1 MEIKLVA
8 CICCAALSLTAC
20 IGSNEN
26 VSEQSDLSS
35 EAIQSTLAETETPV
49 YEFTESDKLVAKWF
63 SEYITDPESFADI
76 TDYQYYARTLNL
88 EKDYFLSSD
97 LWQVYYN
104 PEINLN
110 RDIDCK
116 DVYLIR
122 IDPNKLMDIYSAR
135 MGMSVDELCKG
146 LSVTKEQLY
155 YNWGFMP
162 SSIDYETKHN
172 NGEVTYSEKESEIF
186 GAFNGENRVNVMKTH
201 LLEVSYDGDISYS
214 SNVSDRLKIK
224 RRDMLHAYSDDNY
237 LYSSYSENEKSAQ
250 ITVNGIGIRA
260 VIPLTIPNAWN
271 NAETD
276 QAITPM
282 INVSPNSTTAML
294 EKLMQIILEIIRMQR
309 DSQRYNSR
317 EAAKSSK
324 ENAKQPKI
332 KFGEMKKTEYKK
344 MLNAGDK
351 MHRIEVDKNQLEGL
365 NKIAKEIG
373 AKYWVMSTEGNTASV
388 IVPEKFFVQ
397 MQGALEEATK
407 LQLTKSP
414 QSLAVHNG
422 AEIISAEDIDMAKAV
437 LSYHDIPA
445 ATFKTDGGYMNIVSS
460 DFDGQYKAAMQ
471 EISRLKD
478 ELKNIDI
485 TVFEQTMPFE
495 YINKLDT
502 KIIEATQE
510 MAQYIK
516 LNVPDA
522 ELLRTESGE
531 IAVKYPA
538 ASETQIQNCI
548 TNYSNDIA
556 AAQDYQAV
564 IIDNTININ
573 RDKLLISENTSEY
586 FTRVPNTAGQ
596 DYIKIAKDDSTL
608 TDGKTISAKI
618 DYDKTYQIF
627 DKDGN
632 LKSELPGRDLAAK
645 YNTKS
650 RSANKKT
657 DIRRYNNDSLDRIE
671 VYNTKENKLVRIGI
685 ENADVVRKNLLDC
698 GISPFAAEKLLADI
712 DNSLSDDYKA
722 VFKYNPPSIQN
733 SFSEIK
739 SDMLEQYKVAEKI
752 SSAQLVDGFND
763 TLGKKCCVFDKRT
776 NEYVL
781 VPAQENRLKTALAQ
795 MGYDV
800 LQTNVIV
807 SEAQKS
813 YSPSGATLEREDIHA
828 QSFET
833 GNAEVS
839 AYKFCND
846 EHGIILIK
854 QEITDTDVSIKYAD
868 INKDTTR
875 PEIEK
880 ALKSEFHM
888 QDAASIAELLNC
900 MEKEQL
906 ISKAVSTITKDGFE
920 ISQVS
925 SDYLKISKD
934 SSTLM
939 LDKNKVDIKQLSN
952 AFGITEKQ
960 AEKLSNSLSK
970 SLKAADRKEKSQ
982 TLNDIKNAAKKAY
995 EQLSDK
1001 KAQPS
1006 PEKKISAEFDRS

>member
-1 MEIKLVA
+1 M
-8 CICCAALSLTAC
+8 
-20 IGSNEN
+20 IGE
-26 VSEQSDLSS
+26 D
-35 EAIQSTLAETETPV
+35 
-49 YEFTESDKLVAKWF
+49 
-63 SEYITDPESFADI
+63 
-76 TDYQYYARTLNL
+76 
-88 EKDYFLSSD
+88 
-97 LWQVYYN
+97 
-104 PEINLN
+104 
-110 RDIDCK
+110 
-116 DVYLIR
+116 
-122 IDPNKLMDIYSAR
+122 
-135 MGMSVDELCKG
+135 
-146 LSVTKEQLY
+146 
-155 YNWGFMP
+155 
-162 SSIDYETKHN
+162 
-172 NGEVTYSEKESEIF
+172 
-186 GAFNGENRVNVMKTH
+186 
-201 LLEVSYDGDISYS
+201 
-214 SNVSDRLKIK
+214 
-224 RRDMLHAYSDDNY
+224 
-237 LYSSYSENEKSAQ
+237 
-250 ITVNGIGIRA
+250 A
-260 VIPLTIPNAWN
+260 V
-271 NAETD
+271 
-276 QAITPM
+276 
-282 INVSPNSTTAML
+282 NSTTAML
-294 EKLMQIILEIIRMQR
+294 EKLMQIIIEIIRMQR

-538 ASETQIQNCI
+538 ASEAQIQNCI

-564 IIDNTININ
+564 IIDNAININ

-596 DYIKIAKDDSTL
+596 DYIKIAKDDSAL

-632 LKSELPGRDLAAK
+632 LKSELSGRDLAAK

-671 VYNTKENKLVRIGI
+671 VYNAKENKLVRIGI

-712 DNSLSDDYKA
+712 DNSLSDDYKS

-752 SSAQLVDGFND
+752 SSAQLVDGFNN

-960 AEKLSNSLSK
+960 ADKLSNSLSK

>member
-1 MEIKLVA
+1 M
-8 CICCAALSLTAC
+8 
-20 IGSNEN
+20 IGE
-26 VSEQSDLSS
+26 D
-35 EAIQSTLAETETPV
+35 
-49 YEFTESDKLVAKWF
+49 
-63 SEYITDPESFADI
+63 
-76 TDYQYYARTLNL
+76 
-88 EKDYFLSSD
+88 
-97 LWQVYYN
+97 
-104 PEINLN
+104 
-110 RDIDCK
+110 
-116 DVYLIR
+116 
-122 IDPNKLMDIYSAR
+122 
-135 MGMSVDELCKG
+135 
-146 LSVTKEQLY
+146 
-155 YNWGFMP
+155 
-162 SSIDYETKHN
+162 
-172 NGEVTYSEKESEIF
+172 
-186 GAFNGENRVNVMKTH
+186 
-201 LLEVSYDGDISYS
+201 
-214 SNVSDRLKIK
+214 
-224 RRDMLHAYSDDNY
+224 
-237 LYSSYSENEKSAQ
+237 
-250 ITVNGIGIRA
+250 A
-260 VIPLTIPNAWN
+260 V
-271 NAETD
+271 
-276 QAITPM
+276 
-282 INVSPNSTTAML
+282 NSTTAML

-516 LNVPDA
+516 LNVPEA

-538 ASETQIQNCI
+538 ASEAQIQNCI

-596 DYIKIAKDDSTL
+596 DYIKIAKDDSAL

-671 VYNTKENKLVRIGI
+671 VYNAKENKLVRIGI

-781 VPAQENRLKTALAQ
+781 VPAQENRLKAALAQ

-939 LDKNKVDIKQLSN
+939 LDKNKVDNKQLSN

>member
-1 MEIKLVA
+1 M
-8 CICCAALSLTAC
+8 
-20 IGSNEN
+20 IGE
-26 VSEQSDLSS
+26 D
-35 EAIQSTLAETETPV
+35 
-49 YEFTESDKLVAKWF
+49 
-63 SEYITDPESFADI
+63 
-76 TDYQYYARTLNL
+76 
-88 EKDYFLSSD
+88 
-97 LWQVYYN
+97 
-104 PEINLN
+104 
-110 RDIDCK
+110 
-116 DVYLIR
+116 
-122 IDPNKLMDIYSAR
+122 
-135 MGMSVDELCKG
+135 
-146 LSVTKEQLY
+146 
-155 YNWGFMP
+155 
-162 SSIDYETKHN
+162 
-172 NGEVTYSEKESEIF
+172 
-186 GAFNGENRVNVMKTH
+186 
-201 LLEVSYDGDISYS
+201 
-214 SNVSDRLKIK
+214 
-224 RRDMLHAYSDDNY
+224 
-237 LYSSYSENEKSAQ
+237 
-250 ITVNGIGIRA
+250 A
-260 VIPLTIPNAWN
+260 V
-271 NAETD
+271 
-276 QAITPM
+276 
-282 INVSPNSTTAML
+282 NSTTAML

-516 LNVPDA
+516 LNVPEA

-538 ASETQIQNCI
+538 ASEAQIQNCI

-596 DYIKIAKDDSTL
+596 DYIKIAKDDSAL

-632 LKSELPGRDLAAK
+632 LKSELSGRDLAAK

-671 VYNTKENKLVRIGI
+671 VYNAKENKLVRIGI

-712 DNSLSDDYKA
+712 DNSLSDDYKS

-763 TLGKKCCVFDKRT
+763 TLGKKCCVFDKRI

-939 LDKNKVDIKQLSN
+939 LDKNKVEIKQLSN

-960 AEKLSNSLSK
+960 ADKLSNSLSK

>member
-1 MEIKLVA
+1 M
-8 CICCAALSLTAC
+8 
-20 IGSNEN
+20 IGE
-26 VSEQSDLSS
+26 D
-35 EAIQSTLAETETPV
+35 
-49 YEFTESDKLVAKWF
+49 
-63 SEYITDPESFADI
+63 
-76 TDYQYYARTLNL
+76 
-88 EKDYFLSSD
+88 
-97 LWQVYYN
+97 
-104 PEINLN
+104 
-110 RDIDCK
+110 
-116 DVYLIR
+116 
-122 IDPNKLMDIYSAR
+122 
-135 MGMSVDELCKG
+135 
-146 LSVTKEQLY
+146 
-155 YNWGFMP
+155 
-162 SSIDYETKHN
+162 
-172 NGEVTYSEKESEIF
+172 
-186 GAFNGENRVNVMKTH
+186 
-201 LLEVSYDGDISYS
+201 
-214 SNVSDRLKIK
+214 
-224 RRDMLHAYSDDNY
+224 
-237 LYSSYSENEKSAQ
+237 
-250 ITVNGIGIRA
+250 A
-260 VIPLTIPNAWN
+260 V
-271 NAETD
+271 
-276 QAITPM
+276 
-282 INVSPNSTTAML
+282 NSTTAML

-317 EAAKSSK
+317 EAAKPSK

-538 ASETQIQNCI
+538 ASEAQIQNCI

-596 DYIKIAKDDSTL
+596 DYIKIAKDDSAL

-632 LKSELPGRDLAAK
+632 LKSELSGRDLAAK

-671 VYNTKENKLVRIGI
+671 VYNAKENKLVRIGI

-712 DNSLSDDYKA
+712 DNSLSDDYKS

-763 TLGKKCCVFDKRT
+763 TLGKKCCVFDKRI

-939 LDKNKVDIKQLSN
+939 LDKNKVEIKQLSN

-960 AEKLSNSLSK
+960 ADKLSNSLSK

>member
-1 MEIKLVA
+1 M
-8 CICCAALSLTAC
+8 
-20 IGSNEN
+20 IGE
-26 VSEQSDLSS
+26 D
-35 EAIQSTLAETETPV
+35 
-49 YEFTESDKLVAKWF
+49 
-63 SEYITDPESFADI
+63 
-76 TDYQYYARTLNL
+76 
-88 EKDYFLSSD
+88 
-97 LWQVYYN
+97 
-104 PEINLN
+104 
-110 RDIDCK
+110 
-116 DVYLIR
+116 
-122 IDPNKLMDIYSAR
+122 
-135 MGMSVDELCKG
+135 
-146 LSVTKEQLY
+146 
-155 YNWGFMP
+155 
-162 SSIDYETKHN
+162 
-172 NGEVTYSEKESEIF
+172 
-186 GAFNGENRVNVMKTH
+186 
-201 LLEVSYDGDISYS
+201 
-214 SNVSDRLKIK
+214 
-224 RRDMLHAYSDDNY
+224 
-237 LYSSYSENEKSAQ
+237 
-250 ITVNGIGIRA
+250 A
-260 VIPLTIPNAWN
+260 V
-271 NAETD
+271 
-276 QAITPM
+276 
-282 INVSPNSTTAML
+282 NSTTAML

-437 LSYHDIPA
+437 LSYHDIPT

-516 LNVPDA
+516 LNVPEA

-538 ASETQIQNCI
+538 ASEAQIQNCI

-596 DYIKIAKDDSTL
+596 DYIKIAKDDSAL

-632 LKSELPGRDLAAK
+632 LKSELSGRDLAAK

-671 VYNTKENKLVRIGI
+671 VYNAKENKLVRIGI

-712 DNSLSDDYKA
+712 DNSLSDDYKS

-781 VPAQENRLKTALAQ
+781 VPAQENRLKAALAQ

-934 SSTLM
+934 SSSLM

-960 AEKLSNSLSK
+960 ADKLSNSLSK

>member
-1 MEIKLVA
+1 
-8 CICCAALSLTAC
+8 
-20 IGSNEN
+20 
-26 VSEQSDLSS
+26 
-35 EAIQSTLAETETPV
+35 
-49 YEFTESDKLVAKWF
+49 
-63 SEYITDPESFADI
+63 
-76 TDYQYYARTLNL
+76 
-88 EKDYFLSSD
+88 
-97 LWQVYYN
+97 
-104 PEINLN
+104 
-110 RDIDCK
+110 
-116 DVYLIR
+116 
-122 IDPNKLMDIYSAR
+122 
-135 MGMSVDELCKG
+135 
-146 LSVTKEQLY
+146 
-155 YNWGFMP
+155 
-162 SSIDYETKHN
+162 
-172 NGEVTYSEKESEIF
+172 
-186 GAFNGENRVNVMKTH
+186 
-201 LLEVSYDGDISYS
+201 
-214 SNVSDRLKIK
+214 
-224 RRDMLHAYSDDNY
+224 
-237 LYSSYSENEKSAQ
+237 
-250 ITVNGIGIRA
+250 
-260 VIPLTIPNAWN
+260 
-271 NAETD
+271 
-276 QAITPM
+276 
-282 INVSPNSTTAML
+282 
-294 EKLMQIILEIIRMQR
+294 
-309 DSQRYNSR
+309 
-317 EAAKSSK
+317 
-324 ENAKQPKI
+324 
-332 KFGEMKKTEYKK
+332 
-344 MLNAGDK
+344 
-351 MHRIEVDKNQLEGL
+351 
-365 NKIAKEIG
+365 
-373 AKYWVMSTEGNTASV
+373 
-388 IVPEKFFVQ
+388 
-397 MQGALEEATK
+397 
-407 LQLTKSP
+407 
-414 QSLAVHNG
+414 
-422 AEIISAEDIDMAKAV
+422 
-437 LSYHDIPA
+437 
-445 ATFKTDGGYMNIVSS
+445 
-460 DFDGQYKAAMQ
+460 
-471 EISRLKD
+471 
-478 ELKNIDI
+478 
-485 TVFEQTMPFE
+485 MPFE

-516 LNVPDA
+516 LNVPEA

-538 ASETQIQNCI
+538 ASEAQIQNCI

-671 VYNTKENKLVRIGI
+671 VYNAKENKLVRIGI
-685 ENADVVRKNLLDC
+685 ENVDVVRKNLLDC

-781 VPAQENRLKTALAQ
+781 VPAQENRLKAALAQ

-982 TLNDIKNAAKKAY
+982 TLNELKKAAKTAY
-995 EQLSDK
+995 ENIN
-1001 KAQPS
+1001 A
-1006 PEKKISAEFDRS
+1006 EKKTMQQKKMFQSKLTGDKLCQKVKKVFLKRKKHLIL

>member
-1 MEIKLVA
+1 M
-8 CICCAALSLTAC
+8 
-20 IGSNEN
+20 IGE
-26 VSEQSDLSS
+26 D
-35 EAIQSTLAETETPV
+35 
-49 YEFTESDKLVAKWF
+49 
-63 SEYITDPESFADI
+63 
-76 TDYQYYARTLNL
+76 
-88 EKDYFLSSD
+88 
-97 LWQVYYN
+97 
-104 PEINLN
+104 
-110 RDIDCK
+110 
-116 DVYLIR
+116 
-122 IDPNKLMDIYSAR
+122 
-135 MGMSVDELCKG
+135 
-146 LSVTKEQLY
+146 
-155 YNWGFMP
+155 
-162 SSIDYETKHN
+162 
-172 NGEVTYSEKESEIF
+172 
-186 GAFNGENRVNVMKTH
+186 
-201 LLEVSYDGDISYS
+201 
-214 SNVSDRLKIK
+214 
-224 RRDMLHAYSDDNY
+224 
-237 LYSSYSENEKSAQ
+237 
-250 ITVNGIGIRA
+250 A
-260 VIPLTIPNAWN
+260 V
-271 NAETD
+271 
-276 QAITPM
+276 
-282 INVSPNSTTAML
+282 NSTTAML

-437 LSYHDIPA
+437 LSYHDIPT

-538 ASETQIQNCI
+538 ASEAQIQNCI

-596 DYIKIAKDDSTL
+596 DYIKIAKDDSAL

-632 LKSELPGRDLAAK
+632 LKSELSGRDLAAK

-671 VYNTKENKLVRIGI
+671 VYNAKENKLVRIGI

-712 DNSLSDDYKA
+712 DNSLSDDYKS

-763 TLGKKCCVFDKRT
+763 TLGKKCCVFDKRI

-939 LDKNKVDIKQLSN
+939 LDKNKVEIKQLSN

-960 AEKLSNSLSK
+960 ADKLSNSLSK

-982 TLNDIKNAAKKAY
+982 TLNELKKAAKTAYENINAEKKNNAA
-995 EQLSDK
+995 
-1001 KAQPS
+1001 
-1006 PEKKISAEFDRS
+1006 EKNVSVEIDRR

>member
-1 MEIKLVA
+1 M
-8 CICCAALSLTAC
+8 
-20 IGSNEN
+20 IGE
-26 VSEQSDLSS
+26 D
-35 EAIQSTLAETETPV
+35 
-49 YEFTESDKLVAKWF
+49 
-63 SEYITDPESFADI
+63 
-76 TDYQYYARTLNL
+76 
-88 EKDYFLSSD
+88 
-97 LWQVYYN
+97 
-104 PEINLN
+104 
-110 RDIDCK
+110 
-116 DVYLIR
+116 
-122 IDPNKLMDIYSAR
+122 
-135 MGMSVDELCKG
+135 
-146 LSVTKEQLY
+146 
-155 YNWGFMP
+155 
-162 SSIDYETKHN
+162 
-172 NGEVTYSEKESEIF
+172 
-186 GAFNGENRVNVMKTH
+186 
-201 LLEVSYDGDISYS
+201 
-214 SNVSDRLKIK
+214 
-224 RRDMLHAYSDDNY
+224 
-237 LYSSYSENEKSAQ
+237 
-250 ITVNGIGIRA
+250 A
-260 VIPLTIPNAWN
+260 V
-271 NAETD
+271 
-276 QAITPM
+276 
-282 INVSPNSTTAML
+282 NSTTAML
-294 EKLMQIILEIIRMQR
+294 EKLLQIILEIIRMQR

-388 IVPEKFFVQ
+388 IVPEKFFGQ

-422 AEIISAEDIDMAKAV
+422 AEIISAEDIDMTKAV

-538 ASETQIQNCI
+538 ASEAQIQNCI

-596 DYIKIAKDDSTL
+596 DYIKIAKDDSAL

-671 VYNTKENKLVRIGI
+671 VYNAKENKLVRIGI

-722 VFKYNPPSIQN
+722 VFKYNPSSIQN

-781 VPAQENRLKTALAQ
+781 VPAQENRLKAALAQ

-854 QEITDTDVSIKYAD
+854 QEISDTDVSIKYAD

>member
-1 MEIKLVA
+1 M
-8 CICCAALSLTAC
+8 
-20 IGSNEN
+20 IGE
-26 VSEQSDLSS
+26 D
-35 EAIQSTLAETETPV
+35 
-49 YEFTESDKLVAKWF
+49 
-63 SEYITDPESFADI
+63 
-76 TDYQYYARTLNL
+76 
-88 EKDYFLSSD
+88 
-97 LWQVYYN
+97 
-104 PEINLN
+104 
-110 RDIDCK
+110 
-116 DVYLIR
+116 
-122 IDPNKLMDIYSAR
+122 
-135 MGMSVDELCKG
+135 
-146 LSVTKEQLY
+146 
-155 YNWGFMP
+155 
-162 SSIDYETKHN
+162 
-172 NGEVTYSEKESEIF
+172 
-186 GAFNGENRVNVMKTH
+186 
-201 LLEVSYDGDISYS
+201 
-214 SNVSDRLKIK
+214 
-224 RRDMLHAYSDDNY
+224 
-237 LYSSYSENEKSAQ
+237 
-250 ITVNGIGIRA
+250 A
-260 VIPLTIPNAWN
+260 V
-271 NAETD
+271 
-276 QAITPM
+276 
-282 INVSPNSTTAML
+282 NSTTAML

-538 ASETQIQNCI
+538 ASEAQIQNCI

-556 AAQDYQAV
+556 AAQYYQAV

-671 VYNTKENKLVRIGI
+671 VYNAKENKLVRIGI

-752 SSAQLVDGFND
+752 SSARLVDGFND

-781 VPAQENRLKTALAQ
+781 VPAQENRLKAALAQ

>member
-1 MEIKLVA
+1 M
-8 CICCAALSLTAC
+8 
-20 IGSNEN
+20 IGE
-26 VSEQSDLSS
+26 D
-35 EAIQSTLAETETPV
+35 
-49 YEFTESDKLVAKWF
+49 
-63 SEYITDPESFADI
+63 
-76 TDYQYYARTLNL
+76 
-88 EKDYFLSSD
+88 
-97 LWQVYYN
+97 
-104 PEINLN
+104 
-110 RDIDCK
+110 
-116 DVYLIR
+116 
-122 IDPNKLMDIYSAR
+122 
-135 MGMSVDELCKG
+135 
-146 LSVTKEQLY
+146 
-155 YNWGFMP
+155 
-162 SSIDYETKHN
+162 
-172 NGEVTYSEKESEIF
+172 
-186 GAFNGENRVNVMKTH
+186 
-201 LLEVSYDGDISYS
+201 
-214 SNVSDRLKIK
+214 
-224 RRDMLHAYSDDNY
+224 
-237 LYSSYSENEKSAQ
+237 
-250 ITVNGIGIRA
+250 A
-260 VIPLTIPNAWN
+260 V
-271 NAETD
+271 
-276 QAITPM
+276 
-282 INVSPNSTTAML
+282 NSTTAML

-538 ASETQIQNCI
+538 ASEAQIQNCI

-596 DYIKIAKDDSTL
+596 DYIKIAKDDSAL
-608 TDGKTISAKI
+608 TDGKNISAKI

-671 VYNTKENKLVRIGI
+671 VYNAKENKLVRIGI
-685 ENADVVRKNLLDC
+685 ENADVVRKNLFDC

-712 DNSLSDDYKA
+712 DNSLSDDYKS

-982 TLNDIKNAAKKAY
+982 TLNELKKAAKTAYENINAEKKNNAA
-995 EQLSDK
+995 
-1001 KAQPS
+1001 
-1006 PEKKISAEFDRS
+1006 EKNVSVEIDRR

>member
-1 MEIKLVA
+1 M
-8 CICCAALSLTAC
+8 
-20 IGSNEN
+20 IGE
-26 VSEQSDLSS
+26 D
-35 EAIQSTLAETETPV
+35 
-49 YEFTESDKLVAKWF
+49 
-63 SEYITDPESFADI
+63 
-76 TDYQYYARTLNL
+76 
-88 EKDYFLSSD
+88 
-97 LWQVYYN
+97 
-104 PEINLN
+104 
-110 RDIDCK
+110 
-116 DVYLIR
+116 
-122 IDPNKLMDIYSAR
+122 
-135 MGMSVDELCKG
+135 
-146 LSVTKEQLY
+146 
-155 YNWGFMP
+155 
-162 SSIDYETKHN
+162 
-172 NGEVTYSEKESEIF
+172 
-186 GAFNGENRVNVMKTH
+186 
-201 LLEVSYDGDISYS
+201 
-214 SNVSDRLKIK
+214 
-224 RRDMLHAYSDDNY
+224 
-237 LYSSYSENEKSAQ
+237 
-250 ITVNGIGIRA
+250 A
-260 VIPLTIPNAWN
+260 V
-271 NAETD
+271 
-276 QAITPM
+276 
-282 INVSPNSTTAML
+282 NSTTAML

-437 LSYHDIPA
+437 LSYHDIPT

-516 LNVPDA
+516 LNVPEA

-538 ASETQIQNCI
+538 ASEAQIQNCI

-596 DYIKIAKDDSTL
+596 DYIKIAKDDSAL

-632 LKSELPGRDLAAK
+632 LKSELSGRDLAAK

-671 VYNTKENKLVRIGI
+671 VYNAKENKLVRIGI

-712 DNSLSDDYKA
+712 DNSLSDDYKS

-781 VPAQENRLKTALAQ
+781 VPAQENRLKAALAQ

-939 LDKNKVDIKQLSN
+939 LDKNKVEIKQLSN

-960 AEKLSNSLSK
+960 ADKLSNSLSK

>member
-1 MEIKLVA
+1 M
-8 CICCAALSLTAC
+8 
-20 IGSNEN
+20 IGE
-26 VSEQSDLSS
+26 D
-35 EAIQSTLAETETPV
+35 
-49 YEFTESDKLVAKWF
+49 
-63 SEYITDPESFADI
+63 
-76 TDYQYYARTLNL
+76 
-88 EKDYFLSSD
+88 
-97 LWQVYYN
+97 
-104 PEINLN
+104 
-110 RDIDCK
+110 
-116 DVYLIR
+116 
-122 IDPNKLMDIYSAR
+122 
-135 MGMSVDELCKG
+135 
-146 LSVTKEQLY
+146 
-155 YNWGFMP
+155 
-162 SSIDYETKHN
+162 
-172 NGEVTYSEKESEIF
+172 
-186 GAFNGENRVNVMKTH
+186 
-201 LLEVSYDGDISYS
+201 
-214 SNVSDRLKIK
+214 
-224 RRDMLHAYSDDNY
+224 
-237 LYSSYSENEKSAQ
+237 
-250 ITVNGIGIRA
+250 A
-260 VIPLTIPNAWN
+260 V
-271 NAETD
+271 
-276 QAITPM
+276 
-282 INVSPNSTTAML
+282 NSTTAML

-437 LSYHDIPA
+437 LSYHDIPT

-495 YINKLDT
+495 YRNKLDT

-516 LNVPDA
+516 LNVPEA

-538 ASETQIQNCI
+538 ASEAQIQNCI

-596 DYIKIAKDDSTL
+596 DYIKIAKDDSAL

-632 LKSELPGRDLAAK
+632 LKSELSGRDLAAK

-671 VYNTKENKLVRIGI
+671 VYNAKENKLVRIGI

-712 DNSLSDDYKA
+712 DNSLSDDYKS

-763 TLGKKCCVFDKRT
+763 TLGKKCCVFDKRI

-939 LDKNKVDIKQLSN
+939 LDKNKVEIKQLSN

-960 AEKLSNSLSK
+960 ADKLSNSLSK

-982 TLNDIKNAAKKAY
+982 TLNELKKAAKTAYENINAEKKNNAA
-995 EQLSDK
+995 
-1001 KAQPS
+1001 
-1006 PEKKISAEFDRS
+1006 EKNVSVEIDRR

>member
-1 MEIKLVA
+1 M
-8 CICCAALSLTAC
+8 
-20 IGSNEN
+20 IGE
-26 VSEQSDLSS
+26 D
-35 EAIQSTLAETETPV
+35 
-49 YEFTESDKLVAKWF
+49 
-63 SEYITDPESFADI
+63 
-76 TDYQYYARTLNL
+76 
-88 EKDYFLSSD
+88 
-97 LWQVYYN
+97 
-104 PEINLN
+104 
-110 RDIDCK
+110 
-116 DVYLIR
+116 
-122 IDPNKLMDIYSAR
+122 
-135 MGMSVDELCKG
+135 
-146 LSVTKEQLY
+146 
-155 YNWGFMP
+155 
-162 SSIDYETKHN
+162 
-172 NGEVTYSEKESEIF
+172 
-186 GAFNGENRVNVMKTH
+186 
-201 LLEVSYDGDISYS
+201 
-214 SNVSDRLKIK
+214 
-224 RRDMLHAYSDDNY
+224 
-237 LYSSYSENEKSAQ
+237 
-250 ITVNGIGIRA
+250 A
-260 VIPLTIPNAWN
+260 V
-271 NAETD
+271 
-276 QAITPM
+276 
-282 INVSPNSTTAML
+282 NSTTAML

-516 LNVPDA
+516 LNVPEA

-538 ASETQIQNCI
+538 ASEAQIQNCI

-596 DYIKIAKDDSTL
+596 DYIKIAKDDSAL
-608 TDGKTISAKI
+608 TDGKTISTKI

-671 VYNTKENKLVRIGI
+671 VYNAKENKLVRIGI

-776 NEYVL
+776 NEYIL
-781 VPAQENRLKTALAQ
+781 VPAQENRLKAALAQ

-982 TLNDIKNAAKKAY
+982 TLNELKKAAKTAYENINAEKKNNAA
-995 EQLSDK
+995 
-1001 KAQPS
+1001 
-1006 PEKKISAEFDRS
+1006 EKNVSVEIDRR

>member
-1 MEIKLVA
+1 M
-8 CICCAALSLTAC
+8 
-20 IGSNEN
+20 IGE
-26 VSEQSDLSS
+26 D
-35 EAIQSTLAETETPV
+35 
-49 YEFTESDKLVAKWF
+49 
-63 SEYITDPESFADI
+63 
-76 TDYQYYARTLNL
+76 
-88 EKDYFLSSD
+88 
-97 LWQVYYN
+97 
-104 PEINLN
+104 
-110 RDIDCK
+110 
-116 DVYLIR
+116 
-122 IDPNKLMDIYSAR
+122 
-135 MGMSVDELCKG
+135 
-146 LSVTKEQLY
+146 
-155 YNWGFMP
+155 
-162 SSIDYETKHN
+162 
-172 NGEVTYSEKESEIF
+172 
-186 GAFNGENRVNVMKTH
+186 
-201 LLEVSYDGDISYS
+201 
-214 SNVSDRLKIK
+214 
-224 RRDMLHAYSDDNY
+224 
-237 LYSSYSENEKSAQ
+237 
-250 ITVNGIGIRA
+250 A
-260 VIPLTIPNAWN
+260 V
-271 NAETD
+271 
-276 QAITPM
+276 
-282 INVSPNSTTAML
+282 NSTTAML

-538 ASETQIQNCI
+538 ASEAQIQNCI

-596 DYIKIAKDDSTL
+596 DYIKIAKDDSAL
-608 TDGKTISAKI
+608 TDGKNISAKI

-671 VYNTKENKLVRIGI
+671 VYNAKENKLVRIGI

-712 DNSLSDDYKA
+712 DNSLSDDYKS

-763 TLGKKCCVFDKRT
+763 TLGKKCCVFDKRI

-982 TLNDIKNAAKKAY
+982 TLNELKKAAKTAYENINAEKKNNAA
-995 EQLSDK
+995 
-1001 KAQPS
+1001 
-1006 PEKKISAEFDRS
+1006 EKNVSVEIDRR

>member
-1 MEIKLVA
+1 M
-8 CICCAALSLTAC
+8 
-20 IGSNEN
+20 IGE
-26 VSEQSDLSS
+26 D
-35 EAIQSTLAETETPV
+35 
-49 YEFTESDKLVAKWF
+49 
-63 SEYITDPESFADI
+63 
-76 TDYQYYARTLNL
+76 
-88 EKDYFLSSD
+88 
-97 LWQVYYN
+97 
-104 PEINLN
+104 
-110 RDIDCK
+110 
-116 DVYLIR
+116 
-122 IDPNKLMDIYSAR
+122 
-135 MGMSVDELCKG
+135 
-146 LSVTKEQLY
+146 
-155 YNWGFMP
+155 
-162 SSIDYETKHN
+162 
-172 NGEVTYSEKESEIF
+172 
-186 GAFNGENRVNVMKTH
+186 
-201 LLEVSYDGDISYS
+201 
-214 SNVSDRLKIK
+214 
-224 RRDMLHAYSDDNY
+224 
-237 LYSSYSENEKSAQ
+237 
-250 ITVNGIGIRA
+250 A
-260 VIPLTIPNAWN
+260 V
-271 NAETD
+271 
-276 QAITPM
+276 
-282 INVSPNSTTAML
+282 NSTTAML

-422 AEIISAEDIDMAKAV
+422 TEIISAEDIDMAKAV

-516 LNVPDA
+516 LNVPEA

-538 ASETQIQNCI
+538 ASEAQIQNCI

-671 VYNTKENKLVRIGI
+671 VYNAKENKLVRIGI

-888 QDAASIAELLNC
+888 QDTASIAELLNC

-982 TLNDIKNAAKKAY
+982 TLNELKKAAKTAYENINAEKKNNAA
-995 EQLSDK
+995 
-1001 KAQPS
+1001 
-1006 PEKKISAEFDRS
+1006 EKNVSVEIDRR

>member
-1 MEIKLVA
+1 M
-8 CICCAALSLTAC
+8 
-20 IGSNEN
+20 IGE
-26 VSEQSDLSS
+26 D
-35 EAIQSTLAETETPV
+35 
-49 YEFTESDKLVAKWF
+49 
-63 SEYITDPESFADI
+63 
-76 TDYQYYARTLNL
+76 
-88 EKDYFLSSD
+88 
-97 LWQVYYN
+97 
-104 PEINLN
+104 
-110 RDIDCK
+110 
-116 DVYLIR
+116 
-122 IDPNKLMDIYSAR
+122 
-135 MGMSVDELCKG
+135 
-146 LSVTKEQLY
+146 
-155 YNWGFMP
+155 
-162 SSIDYETKHN
+162 
-172 NGEVTYSEKESEIF
+172 
-186 GAFNGENRVNVMKTH
+186 
-201 LLEVSYDGDISYS
+201 
-214 SNVSDRLKIK
+214 
-224 RRDMLHAYSDDNY
+224 
-237 LYSSYSENEKSAQ
+237 
-250 ITVNGIGIRA
+250 A
-260 VIPLTIPNAWN
+260 V
-271 NAETD
+271 
-276 QAITPM
+276 
-282 INVSPNSTTAML
+282 NSTTAML
-294 EKLMQIILEIIRMQR
+294 EKLMQIIIEIIRMQR

-538 ASETQIQNCI
+538 ASEAQIQNCI

-596 DYIKIAKDDSTL
+596 DYIKIAKDDSAL

-632 LKSELPGRDLAAK
+632 LKSELSGRDLAAK

-671 VYNTKENKLVRIGI
+671 VYNAKENKLVRIGI

-712 DNSLSDDYKA
+712 DNSLSDDYKS

-752 SSAQLVDGFND
+752 SSAQLVDGFNN

-960 AEKLSNSLSK
+960 ADKLSNSLSK

>member
-1 MEIKLVA
+1 M
-8 CICCAALSLTAC
+8 
-20 IGSNEN
+20 IGE
-26 VSEQSDLSS
+26 D
-35 EAIQSTLAETETPV
+35 
-49 YEFTESDKLVAKWF
+49 
-63 SEYITDPESFADI
+63 
-76 TDYQYYARTLNL
+76 
-88 EKDYFLSSD
+88 
-97 LWQVYYN
+97 
-104 PEINLN
+104 
-110 RDIDCK
+110 
-116 DVYLIR
+116 
-122 IDPNKLMDIYSAR
+122 
-135 MGMSVDELCKG
+135 
-146 LSVTKEQLY
+146 
-155 YNWGFMP
+155 
-162 SSIDYETKHN
+162 
-172 NGEVTYSEKESEIF
+172 
-186 GAFNGENRVNVMKTH
+186 
-201 LLEVSYDGDISYS
+201 
-214 SNVSDRLKIK
+214 
-224 RRDMLHAYSDDNY
+224 
-237 LYSSYSENEKSAQ
+237 
-250 ITVNGIGIRA
+250 A
-260 VIPLTIPNAWN
+260 V
-271 NAETD
+271 
-276 QAITPM
+276 
-282 INVSPNSTTAML
+282 NSTTAML

-422 AEIISAEDIDMAKAV
+422 TEIISAEDIDMAKAV
-437 LSYHDIPA
+437 LSYHDIPT

-516 LNVPDA
+516 LNVPEA

-538 ASETQIQNCI
+538 ASEAQIQNCI

-671 VYNTKENKLVRIGI
+671 VYNAKENKLVRIGI

-712 DNSLSDDYKA
+712 DNSLSDDYKS

-781 VPAQENRLKTALAQ
+781 VPAQENRLKAALAQ

-939 LDKNKVDIKQLSN
+939 LDKNKVEIKQLSN

-960 AEKLSNSLSK
+960 ADKLSNSLSK

>member
-1 MEIKLVA
+1 M
-8 CICCAALSLTAC
+8 
-20 IGSNEN
+20 IGE
-26 VSEQSDLSS
+26 D
-35 EAIQSTLAETETPV
+35 
-49 YEFTESDKLVAKWF
+49 
-63 SEYITDPESFADI
+63 
-76 TDYQYYARTLNL
+76 
-88 EKDYFLSSD
+88 
-97 LWQVYYN
+97 
-104 PEINLN
+104 
-110 RDIDCK
+110 
-116 DVYLIR
+116 
-122 IDPNKLMDIYSAR
+122 
-135 MGMSVDELCKG
+135 
-146 LSVTKEQLY
+146 
-155 YNWGFMP
+155 
-162 SSIDYETKHN
+162 
-172 NGEVTYSEKESEIF
+172 
-186 GAFNGENRVNVMKTH
+186 
-201 LLEVSYDGDISYS
+201 
-214 SNVSDRLKIK
+214 
-224 RRDMLHAYSDDNY
+224 
-237 LYSSYSENEKSAQ
+237 
-250 ITVNGIGIRA
+250 A
-260 VIPLTIPNAWN
+260 V
-271 NAETD
+271 
-276 QAITPM
+276 
-282 INVSPNSTTAML
+282 NSTTAML

-373 AKYWVMSTEGNTASV
+373 AKYWVMSTESNTASV

-538 ASETQIQNCI
+538 ASEAQIQNCI

-671 VYNTKENKLVRIGI
+671 VYNAKENKLVRIGI

-952 AFGITEKQ
+952 AFGITEKH

-982 TLNDIKNAAKKAY
+982 TLNELKKAAKTAYENINAEKKNNAA
-995 EQLSDK
+995 
-1001 KAQPS
+1001 
-1006 PEKKISAEFDRS
+1006 EKNVSVEIDRR

>member
-1 MEIKLVA
+1 M
-8 CICCAALSLTAC
+8 
-20 IGSNEN
+20 IGE
-26 VSEQSDLSS
+26 D
-35 EAIQSTLAETETPV
+35 
-49 YEFTESDKLVAKWF
+49 
-63 SEYITDPESFADI
+63 
-76 TDYQYYARTLNL
+76 
-88 EKDYFLSSD
+88 
-97 LWQVYYN
+97 
-104 PEINLN
+104 
-110 RDIDCK
+110 
-116 DVYLIR
+116 
-122 IDPNKLMDIYSAR
+122 
-135 MGMSVDELCKG
+135 
-146 LSVTKEQLY
+146 
-155 YNWGFMP
+155 
-162 SSIDYETKHN
+162 
-172 NGEVTYSEKESEIF
+172 
-186 GAFNGENRVNVMKTH
+186 
-201 LLEVSYDGDISYS
+201 
-214 SNVSDRLKIK
+214 
-224 RRDMLHAYSDDNY
+224 
-237 LYSSYSENEKSAQ
+237 
-250 ITVNGIGIRA
+250 A
-260 VIPLTIPNAWN
+260 V
-271 NAETD
+271 
-276 QAITPM
+276 
-282 INVSPNSTTAML
+282 NSTTAML

-414 QSLAVHNG
+414 QSLAVHSG

-516 LNVPDA
+516 LNVPEA
-522 ELLRTESGE
+522 ELLKDENGT
-531 IAVKYPA
+531 IAVKYPNSA
-538 ASETQIQNCI
+538 ESQVQSC
-548 TNYSNDIA
+548 SKSFSKDIEIV
-556 AAQDYQAV
+556 QDYLITIV
-564 IIDNTININ
+564 DSSITINK
-573 RDKLLISENTSEY
+573 DKLLISENASEY
-586 FTRVPNTAGQ
+586 FTKVPNTAGK
-596 DYIKIAKDDSTL
+596 DYIKISKEDAALLDG
-608 TDGKTISAKI
+608 GKTITTKL
-618 DYDKTYQIF
+618 DYEKKYQIF
-627 DKDGN
+627 NKDGS
-632 LKSELPGRDLAAK
+632 LKTEQTGKELAAK

-671 VYNTKENKLVRIGI
+671 VYNAKENKLVRIGI

-880 ALKSEFHM
+880 SLKSEFHM

-982 TLNDIKNAAKKAY
+982 TLNELKKAAKTAYENINAEKKNNAA
-995 EQLSDK
+995 
-1001 KAQPS
+1001 
-1006 PEKKISAEFDRS
+1006 EKNVSAEIDRR

>member
-1 MEIKLVA
+1 
-8 CICCAALSLTAC
+8 
-20 IGSNEN
+20 
-26 VSEQSDLSS
+26 
-35 EAIQSTLAETETPV
+35 
-49 YEFTESDKLVAKWF
+49 
-63 SEYITDPESFADI
+63 
-76 TDYQYYARTLNL
+76 
-88 EKDYFLSSD
+88 
-97 LWQVYYN
+97 
-104 PEINLN
+104 
-110 RDIDCK
+110 
-116 DVYLIR
+116 
-122 IDPNKLMDIYSAR
+122 
-135 MGMSVDELCKG
+135 
-146 LSVTKEQLY
+146 
-155 YNWGFMP
+155 
-162 SSIDYETKHN
+162 
-172 NGEVTYSEKESEIF
+172 
-186 GAFNGENRVNVMKTH
+186 
-201 LLEVSYDGDISYS
+201 
-214 SNVSDRLKIK
+214 
-224 RRDMLHAYSDDNY
+224 
-237 LYSSYSENEKSAQ
+237 
-250 ITVNGIGIRA
+250 
-260 VIPLTIPNAWN
+260 
-271 NAETD
+271 
-276 QAITPM
+276 
-282 INVSPNSTTAML
+282 
-294 EKLMQIILEIIRMQR
+294 
-309 DSQRYNSR
+309 
-317 EAAKSSK
+317 
-324 ENAKQPKI
+324 
-332 KFGEMKKTEYKK
+332 
-344 MLNAGDK
+344 
-351 MHRIEVDKNQLEGL
+351 
-365 NKIAKEIG
+365 
-373 AKYWVMSTEGNTASV
+373 
-388 IVPEKFFVQ
+388 
-397 MQGALEEATK
+397 
-407 LQLTKSP
+407 
-414 QSLAVHNG
+414 
-422 AEIISAEDIDMAKAV
+422 
-437 LSYHDIPA
+437 
-445 ATFKTDGGYMNIVSS
+445 
-460 DFDGQYKAAMQ
+460 
-471 EISRLKD
+471 
-478 ELKNIDI
+478 
-485 TVFEQTMPFE
+485 
-495 YINKLDT
+495 
-502 KIIEATQE
+502 

-538 ASETQIQNCI
+538 ASEAQIQNCI

-671 VYNTKENKLVRIGI
+671 VYNAKENKLVRIGI

-752 SSAQLVDGFND
+752 SSARLVDGFND

-781 VPAQENRLKTALAQ
+781 VPAQENRLKAALAQ

-934 SSTLM
+934 SSSLM

-960 AEKLSNSLSK
+960 ADKLSNSLSK

>member
-1 MEIKLVA
+1 M
-8 CICCAALSLTAC
+8 
-20 IGSNEN
+20 IGE
-26 VSEQSDLSS
+26 D
-35 EAIQSTLAETETPV
+35 
-49 YEFTESDKLVAKWF
+49 
-63 SEYITDPESFADI
+63 
-76 TDYQYYARTLNL
+76 
-88 EKDYFLSSD
+88 
-97 LWQVYYN
+97 
-104 PEINLN
+104 
-110 RDIDCK
+110 
-116 DVYLIR
+116 
-122 IDPNKLMDIYSAR
+122 
-135 MGMSVDELCKG
+135 
-146 LSVTKEQLY
+146 
-155 YNWGFMP
+155 
-162 SSIDYETKHN
+162 
-172 NGEVTYSEKESEIF
+172 
-186 GAFNGENRVNVMKTH
+186 
-201 LLEVSYDGDISYS
+201 
-214 SNVSDRLKIK
+214 
-224 RRDMLHAYSDDNY
+224 
-237 LYSSYSENEKSAQ
+237 
-250 ITVNGIGIRA
+250 A
-260 VIPLTIPNAWN
+260 V
-271 NAETD
+271 
-276 QAITPM
+276 
-282 INVSPNSTTAML
+282 NSTTAML

-422 AEIISAEDIDMAKAV
+422 TEIISAEDIDMAKAV
-437 LSYHDIPA
+437 LSYHDIPT

-516 LNVPDA
+516 LNVPEA

-538 ASETQIQNCI
+538 ASEAQIQNCI

-596 DYIKIAKDDSTL
+596 DYIKIAKDDSAL

-671 VYNTKENKLVRIGI
+671 VYNAKENKLVRIGI
-685 ENADVVRKNLLDC
+685 ENVDVVRKNLLDC

-712 DNSLSDDYKA
+712 DNSLSDDYKS

-781 VPAQENRLKTALAQ
+781 VPAQENRLKAALAQ

-939 LDKNKVDIKQLSN
+939 LDKNKVEIKQLSN

-960 AEKLSNSLSK
+960 ADKLSNSLSK

-982 TLNDIKNAAKKAY
+982 TLNELKKAAKTAYENINAEKKNNAA
-995 EQLSDK
+995 
-1001 KAQPS
+1001 
-1006 PEKKISAEFDRS
+1006 EKNVSVEIDRR

>member
-1 MEIKLVA
+1 M
-8 CICCAALSLTAC
+8 
-20 IGSNEN
+20 IGE
-26 VSEQSDLSS
+26 D
-35 EAIQSTLAETETPV
+35 
-49 YEFTESDKLVAKWF
+49 
-63 SEYITDPESFADI
+63 
-76 TDYQYYARTLNL
+76 
-88 EKDYFLSSD
+88 
-97 LWQVYYN
+97 
-104 PEINLN
+104 
-110 RDIDCK
+110 
-116 DVYLIR
+116 
-122 IDPNKLMDIYSAR
+122 
-135 MGMSVDELCKG
+135 
-146 LSVTKEQLY
+146 
-155 YNWGFMP
+155 
-162 SSIDYETKHN
+162 
-172 NGEVTYSEKESEIF
+172 
-186 GAFNGENRVNVMKTH
+186 
-201 LLEVSYDGDISYS
+201 
-214 SNVSDRLKIK
+214 
-224 RRDMLHAYSDDNY
+224 
-237 LYSSYSENEKSAQ
+237 
-250 ITVNGIGIRA
+250 A
-260 VIPLTIPNAWN
+260 V
-271 NAETD
+271 
-276 QAITPM
+276 
-282 INVSPNSTTAML
+282 NSTTAML

-317 EAAKSSK
+317 EAAKPSK

-422 AEIISAEDIDMAKAV
+422 AEIISSEDIDMAKAV

-538 ASETQIQNCI
+538 ASEAQIQNCI

-596 DYIKIAKDDSTL
+596 DYIKIAKDDSAL

-632 LKSELPGRDLAAK
+632 LKSELSGRDLAAK

-671 VYNTKENKLVRIGI
+671 VYNAKENKLVRIGI

>member
-1 MEIKLVA
+1 M
-8 CICCAALSLTAC
+8 
-20 IGSNEN
+20 IGE
-26 VSEQSDLSS
+26 D
-35 EAIQSTLAETETPV
+35 
-49 YEFTESDKLVAKWF
+49 
-63 SEYITDPESFADI
+63 
-76 TDYQYYARTLNL
+76 
-88 EKDYFLSSD
+88 
-97 LWQVYYN
+97 
-104 PEINLN
+104 
-110 RDIDCK
+110 
-116 DVYLIR
+116 
-122 IDPNKLMDIYSAR
+122 
-135 MGMSVDELCKG
+135 
-146 LSVTKEQLY
+146 
-155 YNWGFMP
+155 
-162 SSIDYETKHN
+162 
-172 NGEVTYSEKESEIF
+172 
-186 GAFNGENRVNVMKTH
+186 
-201 LLEVSYDGDISYS
+201 
-214 SNVSDRLKIK
+214 
-224 RRDMLHAYSDDNY
+224 
-237 LYSSYSENEKSAQ
+237 
-250 ITVNGIGIRA
+250 A
-260 VIPLTIPNAWN
+260 V
-271 NAETD
+271 
-276 QAITPM
+276 
-282 INVSPNSTTAML
+282 NSTTAML

-516 LNVPDA
+516 LNVPEA

-538 ASETQIQNCI
+538 ASEAQIQNCI

-596 DYIKIAKDDSTL
+596 DYIKIAKDDSAL
-608 TDGKTISAKI
+608 TDGKTISTKI

-671 VYNTKENKLVRIGI
+671 VYNAKENKLVRIGI

-781 VPAQENRLKTALAQ
+781 VPAQENRLKAALAQ

-982 TLNDIKNAAKKAY
+982 TLNELKKAAKTAYENINAEKKNNAA
-995 EQLSDK
+995 
-1001 KAQPS
+1001 
-1006 PEKKISAEFDRS
+1006 EKNVSVEIDRR

>member
-1 MEIKLVA
+1 M
-8 CICCAALSLTAC
+8 
-20 IGSNEN
+20 IGE
-26 VSEQSDLSS
+26 D
-35 EAIQSTLAETETPV
+35 
-49 YEFTESDKLVAKWF
+49 
-63 SEYITDPESFADI
+63 
-76 TDYQYYARTLNL
+76 
-88 EKDYFLSSD
+88 
-97 LWQVYYN
+97 
-104 PEINLN
+104 
-110 RDIDCK
+110 
-116 DVYLIR
+116 
-122 IDPNKLMDIYSAR
+122 
-135 MGMSVDELCKG
+135 
-146 LSVTKEQLY
+146 
-155 YNWGFMP
+155 
-162 SSIDYETKHN
+162 
-172 NGEVTYSEKESEIF
+172 
-186 GAFNGENRVNVMKTH
+186 
-201 LLEVSYDGDISYS
+201 
-214 SNVSDRLKIK
+214 
-224 RRDMLHAYSDDNY
+224 
-237 LYSSYSENEKSAQ
+237 
-250 ITVNGIGIRA
+250 A
-260 VIPLTIPNAWN
+260 V
-271 NAETD
+271 
-276 QAITPM
+276 
-282 INVSPNSTTAML
+282 NSTTAML

-538 ASETQIQNCI
+538 ASEAQIQNCI

-596 DYIKIAKDDSTL
+596 DYIKIAKDDSAL

-632 LKSELPGRDLAAK
+632 LKSELSGRDLAAK

-671 VYNTKENKLVRIGI
+671 VYNAKENKLVRIGI

-712 DNSLSDDYKA
+712 DNSLSDDYKS

-781 VPAQENRLKTALAQ
+781 VPAQENRLKAALAQ

>member
-1 MEIKLVA
+1 M
-8 CICCAALSLTAC
+8 
-20 IGSNEN
+20 IGE
-26 VSEQSDLSS
+26 D
-35 EAIQSTLAETETPV
+35 
-49 YEFTESDKLVAKWF
+49 
-63 SEYITDPESFADI
+63 
-76 TDYQYYARTLNL
+76 
-88 EKDYFLSSD
+88 
-97 LWQVYYN
+97 
-104 PEINLN
+104 
-110 RDIDCK
+110 
-116 DVYLIR
+116 
-122 IDPNKLMDIYSAR
+122 
-135 MGMSVDELCKG
+135 
-146 LSVTKEQLY
+146 
-155 YNWGFMP
+155 
-162 SSIDYETKHN
+162 
-172 NGEVTYSEKESEIF
+172 
-186 GAFNGENRVNVMKTH
+186 
-201 LLEVSYDGDISYS
+201 
-214 SNVSDRLKIK
+214 
-224 RRDMLHAYSDDNY
+224 
-237 LYSSYSENEKSAQ
+237 
-250 ITVNGIGIRA
+250 A
-260 VIPLTIPNAWN
+260 V
-271 NAETD
+271 
-276 QAITPM
+276 
-282 INVSPNSTTAML
+282 NSTTAML

-437 LSYHDIPA
+437 LSYHDIPT

-516 LNVPDA
+516 LNVPEA

-538 ASETQIQNCI
+538 ASEAQIQNCI

-596 DYIKIAKDDSTL
+596 DYIKIAKDDSAL

-632 LKSELPGRDLAAK
+632 LKSELSGRDLAAK

-671 VYNTKENKLVRIGI
+671 VYNAKENKLVRIGI

-712 DNSLSDDYKA
+712 DNSLSDDYKS

-763 TLGKKCCVFDKRT
+763 TLGKKCCVFDKRI

-939 LDKNKVDIKQLSN
+939 LDKNKVEIKQLSN

-960 AEKLSNSLSK
+960 ADKLSNSLSK

-982 TLNDIKNAAKKAY
+982 TLNELKKAAKTAY
-995 EQLSDK
+995 ENIN
-1001 KAQPS
+1001 A
-1006 PEKKISAEFDRS
+1006 EKKTMQQKKMFQSKLTGDKLCQKVKKVFLKRKKHLIL

>member
-1 MEIKLVA
+1 M
-8 CICCAALSLTAC
+8 
-20 IGSNEN
+20 IGE
-26 VSEQSDLSS
+26 D
-35 EAIQSTLAETETPV
+35 
-49 YEFTESDKLVAKWF
+49 
-63 SEYITDPESFADI
+63 
-76 TDYQYYARTLNL
+76 
-88 EKDYFLSSD
+88 
-97 LWQVYYN
+97 
-104 PEINLN
+104 
-110 RDIDCK
+110 
-116 DVYLIR
+116 
-122 IDPNKLMDIYSAR
+122 
-135 MGMSVDELCKG
+135 
-146 LSVTKEQLY
+146 
-155 YNWGFMP
+155 
-162 SSIDYETKHN
+162 
-172 NGEVTYSEKESEIF
+172 
-186 GAFNGENRVNVMKTH
+186 
-201 LLEVSYDGDISYS
+201 
-214 SNVSDRLKIK
+214 
-224 RRDMLHAYSDDNY
+224 
-237 LYSSYSENEKSAQ
+237 
-250 ITVNGIGIRA
+250 A
-260 VIPLTIPNAWN
+260 V
-271 NAETD
+271 
-276 QAITPM
+276 
-282 INVSPNSTTAML
+282 NSTTAML

-437 LSYHDIPA
+437 LSYHDIPT

-516 LNVPDA
+516 LNVPEA

-538 ASETQIQNCI
+538 ASEAQIQNCI

-596 DYIKIAKDDSTL
+596 DYIKIAKDDSAL

-632 LKSELPGRDLAAK
+632 LKSELSGRDLAAK

-671 VYNTKENKLVRIGI
+671 VYNAKENKLVRIGI

-712 DNSLSDDYKA
+712 DNSLSDDYKS

-763 TLGKKCCVFDKRT
+763 TLGKKCCVFDKRI

-888 QDAASIAELLNC
+888 QDAAYIAELLNC

-939 LDKNKVDIKQLSN
+939 LDKNKVEIKQLSN

-960 AEKLSNSLSK
+960 ADKLSNSLSK

-982 TLNDIKNAAKKAY
+982 TLNELKKAAKTAYENINAEKKNNAA
-995 EQLSDK
+995 
-1001 KAQPS
+1001 
-1006 PEKKISAEFDRS
+1006 EKNVSVEIDRR

>member
-1 MEIKLVA
+1 M
-8 CICCAALSLTAC
+8 
-20 IGSNEN
+20 IGE
-26 VSEQSDLSS
+26 D
-35 EAIQSTLAETETPV
+35 
-49 YEFTESDKLVAKWF
+49 
-63 SEYITDPESFADI
+63 
-76 TDYQYYARTLNL
+76 
-88 EKDYFLSSD
+88 
-97 LWQVYYN
+97 
-104 PEINLN
+104 
-110 RDIDCK
+110 
-116 DVYLIR
+116 
-122 IDPNKLMDIYSAR
+122 
-135 MGMSVDELCKG
+135 
-146 LSVTKEQLY
+146 
-155 YNWGFMP
+155 
-162 SSIDYETKHN
+162 
-172 NGEVTYSEKESEIF
+172 
-186 GAFNGENRVNVMKTH
+186 
-201 LLEVSYDGDISYS
+201 
-214 SNVSDRLKIK
+214 
-224 RRDMLHAYSDDNY
+224 
-237 LYSSYSENEKSAQ
+237 
-250 ITVNGIGIRA
+250 A
-260 VIPLTIPNAWN
+260 V
-271 NAETD
+271 
-276 QAITPM
+276 
-282 INVSPNSTTAML
+282 NSTTAML

-422 AEIISAEDIDMAKAV
+422 TEIISAEDIDMAKAV

-516 LNVPDA
+516 LNVPEA

-538 ASETQIQNCI
+538 ASEAQIQNCI

-671 VYNTKENKLVRIGI
+671 VYNAKENKLVRIGI
-685 ENADVVRKNLLDC
+685 ENVDVVRKNLLDC

-776 NEYVL
+776 NEYIL
-781 VPAQENRLKTALAQ
+781 VPAQENRLKAALAQ

>member
-1 MEIKLVA
+1 M
-8 CICCAALSLTAC
+8 
-20 IGSNEN
+20 IGE
-26 VSEQSDLSS
+26 D
-35 EAIQSTLAETETPV
+35 
-49 YEFTESDKLVAKWF
+49 
-63 SEYITDPESFADI
+63 
-76 TDYQYYARTLNL
+76 
-88 EKDYFLSSD
+88 
-97 LWQVYYN
+97 
-104 PEINLN
+104 
-110 RDIDCK
+110 
-116 DVYLIR
+116 
-122 IDPNKLMDIYSAR
+122 
-135 MGMSVDELCKG
+135 
-146 LSVTKEQLY
+146 
-155 YNWGFMP
+155 
-162 SSIDYETKHN
+162 
-172 NGEVTYSEKESEIF
+172 
-186 GAFNGENRVNVMKTH
+186 
-201 LLEVSYDGDISYS
+201 
-214 SNVSDRLKIK
+214 
-224 RRDMLHAYSDDNY
+224 
-237 LYSSYSENEKSAQ
+237 
-250 ITVNGIGIRA
+250 A
-260 VIPLTIPNAWN
+260 V
-271 NAETD
+271 
-276 QAITPM
+276 
-282 INVSPNSTTAML
+282 NSTTAML

-460 DFDGQYKAAMQ
+460 DFDGQYKAAIQ

-538 ASETQIQNCI
+538 ASEAQIQNCI

-556 AAQDYQAV
+556 AAQNYQAV
-564 IIDNTININ
+564 IIGNTININ

-596 DYIKIAKDDSTL
+596 DYIKIAKDDSAL

-671 VYNTKENKLVRIGI
+671 VYNAKENKLVRIGI

-813 YSPSGATLEREDIHA
+813 YSPSGAALEREDIHA

-906 ISKAVSTITKDGFE
+906 ISKAVSTITKDDFE

>member
-1 MEIKLVA
+1 M
-8 CICCAALSLTAC
+8 
-20 IGSNEN
+20 IGE
-26 VSEQSDLSS
+26 D
-35 EAIQSTLAETETPV
+35 
-49 YEFTESDKLVAKWF
+49 
-63 SEYITDPESFADI
+63 
-76 TDYQYYARTLNL
+76 
-88 EKDYFLSSD
+88 
-97 LWQVYYN
+97 
-104 PEINLN
+104 
-110 RDIDCK
+110 
-116 DVYLIR
+116 
-122 IDPNKLMDIYSAR
+122 
-135 MGMSVDELCKG
+135 
-146 LSVTKEQLY
+146 
-155 YNWGFMP
+155 
-162 SSIDYETKHN
+162 
-172 NGEVTYSEKESEIF
+172 
-186 GAFNGENRVNVMKTH
+186 
-201 LLEVSYDGDISYS
+201 
-214 SNVSDRLKIK
+214 
-224 RRDMLHAYSDDNY
+224 
-237 LYSSYSENEKSAQ
+237 
-250 ITVNGIGIRA
+250 A
-260 VIPLTIPNAWN
+260 V
-271 NAETD
+271 
-276 QAITPM
+276 
-282 INVSPNSTTAML
+282 NSTTAML

-344 MLNAGDK
+344 MLNAEDK

-538 ASETQIQNCI
+538 ASEAQIQNCI

-596 DYIKIAKDDSTL
+596 DYIKIAKDDSAL
-608 TDGKTISAKI
+608 TDGKNISAKI

-671 VYNTKENKLVRIGI
+671 VYNAKENKLVRIGI

-712 DNSLSDDYKA
+712 DNSLSDDYKS

-982 TLNDIKNAAKKAY
+982 TLNELKKAAKTAYENINAEKKNNAA
-995 EQLSDK
+995 
-1001 KAQPS
+1001 
-1006 PEKKISAEFDRS
+1006 EKNVSVEIDRR

>member
-1 MEIKLVA
+1 M
-8 CICCAALSLTAC
+8 
-20 IGSNEN
+20 IGE
-26 VSEQSDLSS
+26 D
-35 EAIQSTLAETETPV
+35 
-49 YEFTESDKLVAKWF
+49 
-63 SEYITDPESFADI
+63 
-76 TDYQYYARTLNL
+76 
-88 EKDYFLSSD
+88 
-97 LWQVYYN
+97 
-104 PEINLN
+104 
-110 RDIDCK
+110 
-116 DVYLIR
+116 
-122 IDPNKLMDIYSAR
+122 
-135 MGMSVDELCKG
+135 
-146 LSVTKEQLY
+146 
-155 YNWGFMP
+155 
-162 SSIDYETKHN
+162 
-172 NGEVTYSEKESEIF
+172 
-186 GAFNGENRVNVMKTH
+186 
-201 LLEVSYDGDISYS
+201 
-214 SNVSDRLKIK
+214 
-224 RRDMLHAYSDDNY
+224 
-237 LYSSYSENEKSAQ
+237 
-250 ITVNGIGIRA
+250 A
-260 VIPLTIPNAWN
+260 V
-271 NAETD
+271 
-276 QAITPM
+276 
-282 INVSPNSTTAML
+282 NSTTAML

-437 LSYHDIPA
+437 LSYHDIPT

-516 LNVPDA
+516 LNVPEA

-538 ASETQIQNCI
+538 ASEAQIQNCI

-596 DYIKIAKDDSTL
+596 DYIKIAKDDSAL

-632 LKSELPGRDLAAK
+632 LKSELSGRDLAAK

-671 VYNTKENKLVRIGI
+671 VYNAKENKLVRIGI

-712 DNSLSDDYKA
+712 DNSLSDDYKS

-763 TLGKKCCVFDKRT
+763 TLGKKCCVFDKRI

-982 TLNDIKNAAKKAY
+982 TLNELKKAAKTAYENINAEKKNNAA
-995 EQLSDK
+995 
-1001 KAQPS
+1001 
-1006 PEKKISAEFDRS
+1006 EKNVSVEIDRR

>member
-1 MEIKLVA
+1 M
-8 CICCAALSLTAC
+8 
-20 IGSNEN
+20 IGE
-26 VSEQSDLSS
+26 D
-35 EAIQSTLAETETPV
+35 
-49 YEFTESDKLVAKWF
+49 
-63 SEYITDPESFADI
+63 
-76 TDYQYYARTLNL
+76 
-88 EKDYFLSSD
+88 
-97 LWQVYYN
+97 
-104 PEINLN
+104 
-110 RDIDCK
+110 
-116 DVYLIR
+116 
-122 IDPNKLMDIYSAR
+122 
-135 MGMSVDELCKG
+135 
-146 LSVTKEQLY
+146 
-155 YNWGFMP
+155 
-162 SSIDYETKHN
+162 
-172 NGEVTYSEKESEIF
+172 
-186 GAFNGENRVNVMKTH
+186 
-201 LLEVSYDGDISYS
+201 
-214 SNVSDRLKIK
+214 
-224 RRDMLHAYSDDNY
+224 
-237 LYSSYSENEKSAQ
+237 
-250 ITVNGIGIRA
+250 A
-260 VIPLTIPNAWN
+260 V
-271 NAETD
+271 
-276 QAITPM
+276 
-282 INVSPNSTTAML
+282 NSTTAML

-538 ASETQIQNCI
+538 ASEAQIQNCI

-596 DYIKIAKDDSTL
+596 DYIKIAKDDSAL
-608 TDGKTISAKI
+608 TDGKNISAKI

-671 VYNTKENKLVRIGI
+671 VYNAKENKLVRIGI

-712 DNSLSDDYKA
+712 DNSLSDDYKS

-763 TLGKKCCVFDKRT
+763 TLGKKCCVFDKRI

>member
-1 MEIKLVA
+1 M
-8 CICCAALSLTAC
+8 
-20 IGSNEN
+20 IGE
-26 VSEQSDLSS
+26 D
-35 EAIQSTLAETETPV
+35 
-49 YEFTESDKLVAKWF
+49 
-63 SEYITDPESFADI
+63 
-76 TDYQYYARTLNL
+76 
-88 EKDYFLSSD
+88 
-97 LWQVYYN
+97 
-104 PEINLN
+104 
-110 RDIDCK
+110 
-116 DVYLIR
+116 
-122 IDPNKLMDIYSAR
+122 
-135 MGMSVDELCKG
+135 
-146 LSVTKEQLY
+146 
-155 YNWGFMP
+155 
-162 SSIDYETKHN
+162 
-172 NGEVTYSEKESEIF
+172 
-186 GAFNGENRVNVMKTH
+186 
-201 LLEVSYDGDISYS
+201 
-214 SNVSDRLKIK
+214 
-224 RRDMLHAYSDDNY
+224 
-237 LYSSYSENEKSAQ
+237 
-250 ITVNGIGIRA
+250 A
-260 VIPLTIPNAWN
+260 V
-271 NAETD
+271 
-276 QAITPM
+276 
-282 INVSPNSTTAML
+282 NSTTAML

-422 AEIISAEDIDMAKAV
+422 TEIISAEDIDMAKAV

-516 LNVPDA
+516 LNVPEA

-538 ASETQIQNCI
+538 ASEAQIQNCI

-671 VYNTKENKLVRIGI
+671 VYNAKENKLVRIGI
-685 ENADVVRKNLLDC
+685 ENVDVVRKNLLDC

-781 VPAQENRLKTALAQ
+781 VPAQENRLKAALAQ

-982 TLNDIKNAAKKAY
+982 TLNELKKAAKTAYENINAEKKNNAA
-995 EQLSDK
+995 
-1001 KAQPS
+1001 
-1006 PEKKISAEFDRS
+1006 EKNVSVEIDRR

>member
-1 MEIKLVA
+1 M
-8 CICCAALSLTAC
+8 
-20 IGSNEN
+20 IGE
-26 VSEQSDLSS
+26 D
-35 EAIQSTLAETETPV
+35 
-49 YEFTESDKLVAKWF
+49 
-63 SEYITDPESFADI
+63 
-76 TDYQYYARTLNL
+76 
-88 EKDYFLSSD
+88 
-97 LWQVYYN
+97 
-104 PEINLN
+104 
-110 RDIDCK
+110 
-116 DVYLIR
+116 
-122 IDPNKLMDIYSAR
+122 
-135 MGMSVDELCKG
+135 
-146 LSVTKEQLY
+146 
-155 YNWGFMP
+155 
-162 SSIDYETKHN
+162 
-172 NGEVTYSEKESEIF
+172 
-186 GAFNGENRVNVMKTH
+186 
-201 LLEVSYDGDISYS
+201 
-214 SNVSDRLKIK
+214 
-224 RRDMLHAYSDDNY
+224 
-237 LYSSYSENEKSAQ
+237 
-250 ITVNGIGIRA
+250 A
-260 VIPLTIPNAWN
+260 V
-271 NAETD
+271 
-276 QAITPM
+276 
-282 INVSPNSTTAML
+282 NSTTAML

-502 KIIEATQE
+502 KIIEATQK

-538 ASETQIQNCI
+538 ASEAQIQNCI

-596 DYIKIAKDDSTL
+596 DYIKIAKDDSAL

-671 VYNTKENKLVRIGI
+671 VYNAKENKLVRIGI

-763 TLGKKCCVFDKRT
+763 TLGKKCYVFDKRT

-960 AEKLSNSLSK
+960 ADKLSNSLIK

>member
-1 MEIKLVA
+1 M
-8 CICCAALSLTAC
+8 
-20 IGSNEN
+20 IGE
-26 VSEQSDLSS
+26 D
-35 EAIQSTLAETETPV
+35 
-49 YEFTESDKLVAKWF
+49 
-63 SEYITDPESFADI
+63 
-76 TDYQYYARTLNL
+76 
-88 EKDYFLSSD
+88 
-97 LWQVYYN
+97 
-104 PEINLN
+104 
-110 RDIDCK
+110 
-116 DVYLIR
+116 
-122 IDPNKLMDIYSAR
+122 
-135 MGMSVDELCKG
+135 
-146 LSVTKEQLY
+146 
-155 YNWGFMP
+155 
-162 SSIDYETKHN
+162 
-172 NGEVTYSEKESEIF
+172 
-186 GAFNGENRVNVMKTH
+186 
-201 LLEVSYDGDISYS
+201 
-214 SNVSDRLKIK
+214 
-224 RRDMLHAYSDDNY
+224 
-237 LYSSYSENEKSAQ
+237 
-250 ITVNGIGIRA
+250 A
-260 VIPLTIPNAWN
+260 V
-271 NAETD
+271 
-276 QAITPM
+276 
-282 INVSPNSTTAML
+282 NSTTAML

-422 AEIISAEDIDMAKAV
+422 TEIISAEDIDMAKAV

-538 ASETQIQNCI
+538 ASEAQIQNCI

-671 VYNTKENKLVRIGI
+671 VYNAKENKLVRIGI

-781 VPAQENRLKTALAQ
+781 VPAQENRLKAALAQ

-982 TLNDIKNAAKKAY
+982 TLNELKKAAKTAYENINAEKKNNAA
-995 EQLSDK
+995 
-1001 KAQPS
+1001 
-1006 PEKKISAEFDRS
+1006 EKNVSVEIDRR

>member
-1 MEIKLVA
+1 M
-8 CICCAALSLTAC
+8 
-20 IGSNEN
+20 IGE
-26 VSEQSDLSS
+26 D
-35 EAIQSTLAETETPV
+35 
-49 YEFTESDKLVAKWF
+49 
-63 SEYITDPESFADI
+63 
-76 TDYQYYARTLNL
+76 
-88 EKDYFLSSD
+88 
-97 LWQVYYN
+97 
-104 PEINLN
+104 
-110 RDIDCK
+110 
-116 DVYLIR
+116 
-122 IDPNKLMDIYSAR
+122 
-135 MGMSVDELCKG
+135 
-146 LSVTKEQLY
+146 
-155 YNWGFMP
+155 
-162 SSIDYETKHN
+162 
-172 NGEVTYSEKESEIF
+172 
-186 GAFNGENRVNVMKTH
+186 
-201 LLEVSYDGDISYS
+201 
-214 SNVSDRLKIK
+214 
-224 RRDMLHAYSDDNY
+224 
-237 LYSSYSENEKSAQ
+237 
-250 ITVNGIGIRA
+250 A
-260 VIPLTIPNAWN
+260 V
-271 NAETD
+271 
-276 QAITPM
+276 
-282 INVSPNSTTAML
+282 NSTTAML

-422 AEIISAEDIDMAKAV
+422 TEIISAEDIDMAKAV

-502 KIIEATQE
+502 KIIEATQK

-538 ASETQIQNCI
+538 ASEAQIQNCI

-671 VYNTKENKLVRIGI
+671 VYNAKENKLVRIGI
-685 ENADVVRKNLLDC
+685 ENVDVVRKNLLDC

-781 VPAQENRLKTALAQ
+781 VPAQENRLKAALAQ

-982 TLNDIKNAAKKAY
+982 TLNELKKAAKTAYENINAEKKNNAA
-995 EQLSDK
+995 
-1001 KAQPS
+1001 
-1006 PEKKISAEFDRS
+1006 EKNVSVEIDRR

>member
-1 MEIKLVA
+1 M
-8 CICCAALSLTAC
+8 
-20 IGSNEN
+20 IGE
-26 VSEQSDLSS
+26 D
-35 EAIQSTLAETETPV
+35 
-49 YEFTESDKLVAKWF
+49 
-63 SEYITDPESFADI
+63 
-76 TDYQYYARTLNL
+76 
-88 EKDYFLSSD
+88 
-97 LWQVYYN
+97 
-104 PEINLN
+104 
-110 RDIDCK
+110 
-116 DVYLIR
+116 
-122 IDPNKLMDIYSAR
+122 
-135 MGMSVDELCKG
+135 
-146 LSVTKEQLY
+146 
-155 YNWGFMP
+155 
-162 SSIDYETKHN
+162 
-172 NGEVTYSEKESEIF
+172 
-186 GAFNGENRVNVMKTH
+186 
-201 LLEVSYDGDISYS
+201 
-214 SNVSDRLKIK
+214 
-224 RRDMLHAYSDDNY
+224 
-237 LYSSYSENEKSAQ
+237 
-250 ITVNGIGIRA
+250 A
-260 VIPLTIPNAWN
+260 V
-271 NAETD
+271 
-276 QAITPM
+276 
-282 INVSPNSTTAML
+282 NSTTAML

-397 MQGALEEATK
+397 MQGALEEAAK

-437 LSYHDIPA
+437 LSYHDIPT

-460 DFDGQYKAAMQ
+460 DFDGQYKSAMQ

-538 ASETQIQNCI
+538 ASEAQIQNCI

-596 DYIKIAKDDSTL
+596 DYIKIAKDDSAL

-632 LKSELPGRDLAAK
+632 LKSELSGRDLAAK

-671 VYNTKENKLVRIGI
+671 VYNAKENKLVRIGI

-712 DNSLSDDYKA
+712 DNSLSDDYKS

-960 AEKLSNSLSK
+960 ADKLSNSLSK

>member
-1 MEIKLVA
+1 M
-8 CICCAALSLTAC
+8 
-20 IGSNEN
+20 IGE
-26 VSEQSDLSS
+26 D
-35 EAIQSTLAETETPV
+35 
-49 YEFTESDKLVAKWF
+49 
-63 SEYITDPESFADI
+63 
-76 TDYQYYARTLNL
+76 
-88 EKDYFLSSD
+88 
-97 LWQVYYN
+97 
-104 PEINLN
+104 
-110 RDIDCK
+110 
-116 DVYLIR
+116 
-122 IDPNKLMDIYSAR
+122 
-135 MGMSVDELCKG
+135 
-146 LSVTKEQLY
+146 
-155 YNWGFMP
+155 
-162 SSIDYETKHN
+162 
-172 NGEVTYSEKESEIF
+172 
-186 GAFNGENRVNVMKTH
+186 
-201 LLEVSYDGDISYS
+201 
-214 SNVSDRLKIK
+214 
-224 RRDMLHAYSDDNY
+224 
-237 LYSSYSENEKSAQ
+237 
-250 ITVNGIGIRA
+250 A
-260 VIPLTIPNAWN
+260 V
-271 NAETD
+271 
-276 QAITPM
+276 
-282 INVSPNSTTAML
+282 NSTTAML

-414 QSLAVHNG
+414 QSLAVYNG

-538 ASETQIQNCI
+538 ASEAQIQNCI

-596 DYIKIAKDDSTL
+596 DYIKIAKDDSAL

-632 LKSELPGRDLAAK
+632 LKSELSGRDLAAK

-657 DIRRYNNDSLDRIE
+657 DIRRYNNDALDRIE
-671 VYNTKENKLVRIGI
+671 VYNAKENKLVRIGI

-739 SDMLEQYKVAEKI
+739 SDILEQYKVAEKI

-960 AEKLSNSLSK
+960 ADKLSNSLSK

>member
-1 MEIKLVA
+1 M
-8 CICCAALSLTAC
+8 
-20 IGSNEN
+20 IGE
-26 VSEQSDLSS
+26 D
-35 EAIQSTLAETETPV
+35 
-49 YEFTESDKLVAKWF
+49 
-63 SEYITDPESFADI
+63 
-76 TDYQYYARTLNL
+76 
-88 EKDYFLSSD
+88 
-97 LWQVYYN
+97 
-104 PEINLN
+104 
-110 RDIDCK
+110 
-116 DVYLIR
+116 
-122 IDPNKLMDIYSAR
+122 
-135 MGMSVDELCKG
+135 
-146 LSVTKEQLY
+146 
-155 YNWGFMP
+155 
-162 SSIDYETKHN
+162 
-172 NGEVTYSEKESEIF
+172 
-186 GAFNGENRVNVMKTH
+186 
-201 LLEVSYDGDISYS
+201 
-214 SNVSDRLKIK
+214 
-224 RRDMLHAYSDDNY
+224 
-237 LYSSYSENEKSAQ
+237 
-250 ITVNGIGIRA
+250 A
-260 VIPLTIPNAWN
+260 V
-271 NAETD
+271 
-276 QAITPM
+276 
-282 INVSPNSTTAML
+282 NSTTAML

-317 EAAKSSK
+317 EAAKPSK

-538 ASETQIQNCI
+538 ASEAQIQNCI

-596 DYIKIAKDDSTL
+596 DYIKIAKDDSAL

-632 LKSELPGRDLAAK
+632 LKSELSGRDLAAK

-671 VYNTKENKLVRIGI
+671 VYNAKENKLVRIGI

-712 DNSLSDDYKA
+712 DNSLSDDYKS

-960 AEKLSNSLSK
+960 ADKLSNSLSK

>member
-1 MEIKLVA
+1 M
-8 CICCAALSLTAC
+8 
-20 IGSNEN
+20 IGE
-26 VSEQSDLSS
+26 D
-35 EAIQSTLAETETPV
+35 
-49 YEFTESDKLVAKWF
+49 
-63 SEYITDPESFADI
+63 
-76 TDYQYYARTLNL
+76 
-88 EKDYFLSSD
+88 
-97 LWQVYYN
+97 
-104 PEINLN
+104 
-110 RDIDCK
+110 
-116 DVYLIR
+116 
-122 IDPNKLMDIYSAR
+122 
-135 MGMSVDELCKG
+135 
-146 LSVTKEQLY
+146 
-155 YNWGFMP
+155 
-162 SSIDYETKHN
+162 
-172 NGEVTYSEKESEIF
+172 
-186 GAFNGENRVNVMKTH
+186 
-201 LLEVSYDGDISYS
+201 
-214 SNVSDRLKIK
+214 
-224 RRDMLHAYSDDNY
+224 
-237 LYSSYSENEKSAQ
+237 
-250 ITVNGIGIRA
+250 A
-260 VIPLTIPNAWN
+260 V
-271 NAETD
+271 
-276 QAITPM
+276 
-282 INVSPNSTTAML
+282 NSTTAML

-516 LNVPDA
+516 LNVPEA

-538 ASETQIQNCI
+538 ASEAQIQNCI

-596 DYIKIAKDDSTL
+596 DYIKIAKDDSAL

-671 VYNTKENKLVRIGI
+671 VYNAKENKLVRIGI

-712 DNSLSDDYKA
+712 DNSLSDDYKS

-960 AEKLSNSLSK
+960 ADKLSNSLSK